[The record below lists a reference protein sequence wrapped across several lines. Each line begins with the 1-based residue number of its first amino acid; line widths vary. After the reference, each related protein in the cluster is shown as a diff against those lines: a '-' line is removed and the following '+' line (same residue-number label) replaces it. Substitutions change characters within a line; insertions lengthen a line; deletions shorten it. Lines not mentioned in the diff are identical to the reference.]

1 MNALERL
8 LRAPANRALVLLG
21 GFTAFSVFG
30 YWNFALHP
38 ERLPGAGW
46 ALDLFTVS
54 FQFFAQLH
62 IVLAAL
68 VLGVVLVRQL
78 GWRWWPA
85 LVAVY
90 CISLFSELIGTRY
103 GVPFGEYQ
111 YTGLLGFKWAGR
123 VPFLIPLSWFLMAL
137 PSWVMAR
144 AAAGKGASRLA
155 RLALGASWLLVWDL
169 ALDPAMSYLTPY
181 WRWED
186 SGPYYG
192 MPWVNL
198 GGWFVTGLAL
208 MATLD
213 LLSERGDW
221 ASVPVR
227 WMASYYAVV
236 LALPLGMVVAGGLWI
251 AALATVSSLGLVAA
265 LSIAVRRRPA
275 VQELTVRAVE
285 PNPVGVR

>member
-1 MNALERL
+1 
-8 LRAPANRALVLLG
+8 
-21 GFTAFSVFG
+21 
-30 YWNFALHP
+30 
-38 ERLPGAGW
+38 
-46 ALDLFTVS
+46 
-54 FQFFAQLH
+54 
-62 IVLAAL
+62 
-68 VLGVVLVRQL
+68 
-78 GWRWWPA
+78 
-85 LVAVY
+85 
-90 CISLFSELIGTRY
+90 
-103 GVPFGEYQ
+103 
-111 YTGLLGFKWAGR
+111 
-123 VPFLIPLSWFLMAL
+123 
-137 PSWVMAR
+137 
-144 AAAGKGASRLA
+144 
-155 RLALGASWLLVWDL
+155 
-169 ALDPAMSYLTPY
+169 
-181 WRWED
+181 
-186 SGPYYG
+186 

>member
-1 MNALERL
+1 
-8 LRAPANRALVLLG
+8 
-21 GFTAFSVFG
+21 
-30 YWNFALHP
+30 
-38 ERLPGAGW
+38 
-46 ALDLFTVS
+46 
-54 FQFFAQLH
+54 
-62 IVLAAL
+62 
-68 VLGVVLVRQL
+68 
-78 GWRWWPA
+78 
-85 LVAVY
+85 
-90 CISLFSELIGTRY
+90 
-103 GVPFGEYQ
+103 
-111 YTGLLGFKWAGR
+111 
-123 VPFLIPLSWFLMAL
+123 
-137 PSWVMAR
+137 MAR